1 MGFSSFAFVVSLLL
15 RVQVE
20 REFQQQGHQ
29 CFGCVWLT
37 FDECRRDAGIVE
49 DVFKTFTGGGDMPL
63 RRNHEQ
69 ETRYCSWAWCAKAWL
84 LNAADVPMVPS
95 ALETSHA
102 RRFKCTFL
110 RNTLTHDPASV
121 DVANRVF
128 LADMDAKPFCS
139 SGSAVWS
146 FLHDWVFPFMLH
158 NRPGDW
164 YSILTAAPEGSFTA
178 KDPLALSS

>member
-1 MGFSSFAFVVSLLL
+1 MGFSSFAFAVSLLL
-15 RVQVE
+15 HAQVE
-20 REFQQQGHQ
+20 T
-29 CFGCVWLT
+29 L
-37 FDECRRDAGIVE
+37 
-49 DVFKTFTGGGDMPL
+49 TGGGDMPL

-110 RNTLTHDPASV
+110 RNTLTHDPARV